1 MTKIRYPLKD
11 LLKARHTNEPI
22 TNIFTDRIDNIIT
35 WFLANYTKVTPNTV
49 TTIGNLFGI
58 ASAYF
63 FFTNQLFLGAVF
75 YFIRH
80 LSDGID
86 GRLSRLTGQGSKFG
100 AWYEN
105 YMGMNV
111 TFLNILG
118 FCIGQYIITQKII
131 WLIFAPLLMH
141 SFRMHSWASM
151 KVAILLGEKFKD
163 EVVKHSKD
171 NRKKTLINSI
181 KKMLSDIGIVEPF
194 NAADGVIILFF
205 LNPIIGPLLGITS
218 YVVIA
223 WLIIVTC
230 KEIFWFFYY
239 RHILKKFDAEE
250 KAKNKHKTDKSIFEK

>member
-1 MTKIRYPLKD
+1 MVKYKLST
-11 LLKARHTNEPI
+11 LLKARHTNEPM
-22 TNIFTDRIDNIIT
+22 TNILTDRIDNIIT
-35 WFLANYTKVTPNTV
+35 WFLANYTKISPNTV

-63 FFTNQLFLGAVF
+63 FFTNQLFLGAIF

-105 YMGMNV
+105 WAGMNI

-118 FCIGQYIITQKII
+118 FCIGQYLITQKII

-151 KVAILLGEKFKD
+151 KVAILLGEQFKD
-163 EVVKHSKD
+163 RVVKPSKD
-171 NRKKTLINSI
+171 NRKKTLIDSI
-181 KKMLSDIGIVEPF
+181 KKMLLDIGIVEPF

-205 LNPIIGPLLGITS
+205 LNPIIGSLLGITL
-218 YVVIA
+218 YVVVA
-223 WLIIVTC
+223 WLIITFC

-239 RHILKKFDAEE
+239 RDILKKFDVENS
-250 KAKNKHKTDKSIFEK
+250 KYKKKGKSTFEK

>member
-1 MTKIRYPLKD
+1 MAKYDLKT
-11 LLKARHTNEPI
+11 LLKARHTNEPM
-22 TNIFTDRIDNIIT
+22 TNMLTDRIDNLVT
-35 WFLANYTKVTPNTV
+35 WFLANYTKVTPNAV

-63 FFTNQLFLGAVF
+63 FFTNQLFFGAIF

-105 YMGMNV
+105 WAGMNI

-118 FCIGQYIITQKII
+118 FCIGQYLITQKII

-163 EVVKHSKD
+163 EVVKHGEDKR
-171 NRKKTLINSI
+171 RKTFIDSI

-205 LNPIIGPLLGITS
+205 LNPIIGPLLGITL
-218 YVVIA
+218 YVVVA
-223 WLIIVTC
+223 WLIIIAI
-230 KEIFWFFYY
+230 KEVFWFFYY
-239 RHILKKFDAEE
+239 RSILKKFDAEE
-250 KAKNKHKTDKSIFEK
+250 KTKNKHKTGKGTFEK